1 MRGVLLYNSHAGRG
15 RITKH
20 IDEIVEIFRQR
31 DIELATREIAFDA
44 DPLEGYD
51 DVELVVISGGD
62 GTINFVVNK
71 LRQRGINP
79 QIGIIPSGT
88 ANDFAGALK
97 MPRNTLRAARRI
109 AEGTEHS
116 IDCGEVDG
124 ALFVNVL
131 SFGVLTTTSQQT
143 SDREKHMVGKLAYL
157 RVGAKDLMTMHPIP
171 LHVKCNGEEFDIDAV
186 MCLVFNGE
194 TAGSFHLAPDAK
206 LDDGLLDILIL
217 EYHNPVTTCI
227 NMLRHLVKGNPGA
240 VHHLRCQSIEI
251 TSPLEERTD
260 VDGQPGPSFPMHI
273 SCKVGALRIRY

>member
-1 MRGVLLYNSHAGRG
+1 MLLYNSHAGRG

-124 ALFVNVL
+124 SLFVNVL

-171 LHVKCNGEEFDIDAV
+171 LHVKCNDEEFDIDAV

-227 NMLRHLVKGNPGA
+227 NMLRHLVKGNPEA

>member
-31 DIELATREIAFDA
+31 DIELATREITFDA

-124 ALFVNVL
+124 SLFVNVL

-143 SDREKHMVGKLAYL
+143 SDREKHMVPSIRL
-157 RVGAKDLMTMHPIP
+157 RDSAHA
-171 LHVKCNGEEFDIDAV
+171 LH
-186 MCLVFNGE
+186 
-194 TAGSFHLAPDAK
+194 
-206 LDDGLLDILIL
+206 
-217 EYHNPVTTCI
+217 
-227 NMLRHLVKGNPGA
+227 LRHTTECVLQRVLRFPVFIILKSIKGILLYSQYTPY
-240 VHHLRCQSIEI
+240 
-251 TSPLEERTD
+251 
-260 VDGQPGPSFPMHI
+260 F
-273 SCKVGALRIRY
+273 